1 MKAAM
6 MQKIETANQ
15 AIDALGGHNAVAALF
30 ADDPRV
36 ALNWRKRG
44 LPPNTYAALAP
55 LLASRGLSFSPQLFG
70 QRALAITPGSKRQRR
85 RKNGGGK

>member
-1 MKAAM
+1 MAE
-6 MQKIETANQ
+6 QITTANQ

-44 LPPNTYAALAP
+44 LPPNTYAVLAP

-70 QRALAITPGSKRQRR
+70 QRAAAIPPAQAVERRPR
-85 RKNGGGK
+85 RKNGRKR